1 MSESW
6 KKYLPLTKKKGR
18 TESRQFIVEG
28 VRLCKEALLSDWEIE
43 IAYAT
48 EAFRNSEHWSEMAE
62 YLRQRNIPVRV
73 ISPQNFK
80 KLCDTQTP
88 QGILLVVNQKYPSI
102 DKINLS
108 KRKFALLLDG
118 IRDPGNMGTIIRTAD
133 WFGVDTL
140 LLSPDCVDPFNPKA
154 IRASMGSIFHLPVFE
169 VENLEKTIGALR
181 NNHFFLIGAS
191 LTAQRPLHQVKLKK
205 PVALV
210 LGSEAEGIRPEIL
223 KKLDL
228 TVRIWKFG
236 EAESLNMAVAG
247 GIFMNHIAN
256 QIFPKRF

>member
-6 KKYLPLTKKKGR
+6 KKYLPLTRKKGR
-18 TESRQFIVEG
+18 DESGQFVVEG
-28 VRLCKEALLSDWEIE
+28 VRLCREALLSDWKIE
-43 IAYAT
+43 VAYVT
-48 EAFRNSEHWSEMAE
+48 DAFKQSNHWPEFDE
-62 YLRQRNIPVRV
+62 YLRQQHIPLRV

-88 QGILLVVNQKYPSI
+88 QGILLVLHKKYPSV

-108 KRKFALLLDG
+108 KRKFALVLDG
-118 IRDPGNMGTIIRTAD
+118 IRDPGNMGTLIRTAD

-169 VENLEKTIGALR
+169 VEDMEKTIGALR
-181 NNHFFLIGAS
+181 NNHFFLLGAA
-191 LTAQRPLHQVKLKK
+191 LTARRTLHQVKLKK

-210 LGSEAEGIRPEIL
+210 LGSEAEGIRQDIL

-236 EAESLNMAVAG
+236 AAESLNVAVAG

-256 QIFPKRF
+256 QIFSKR